1 MTRGIRRAVIW
12 AVAGGLAAI
21 LVAIARPG
29 DRALILDAYLLFL
42 GGLALVLL
50 VVVTAQALP
59 RAGRSRLEQAL
70 ARPPSRP
77 PRPAALLT
85 LERRVLLATETSFE
99 VHYRLRPT
107 LREIAAYRLSTHRG
121 IDLDHDTAAAEA
133 ALGPDAWE
141 LVRPDRPPPHDRL
154 SRGKPFAE
162 LRAAVDALEKV

>member
-1 MTRGIRRAVIW
+1 VRRAAVW
-12 AVAGGLAAI
+12 AAASGLAA
-21 LVAIARPG
+21 LFVAIARPG
-29 DRALILDAYLLFL
+29 DRSLILDVYLLFV

-50 VVVTAQALP
+50 VVATATALP

-70 ARPPSRP
+70 WRPPAKP
-77 PRPAALLT
+77 PRPVALLT

-107 LREIAAYRLSTHRG
+107 LREIAAHRLSTHRG
-121 IDLDHDTAAAEA
+121 IDLDHDVEAAEA
-133 ALGPDAWE
+133 VLGPDAWE

-154 SRGKPFAE
+154 GKGKPLAE